1 MNLPTGRRDGR
12 GPGHG
17 PAPVVI
23 VGAGGHGREVLDVIE
38 AIDAVHETWRF
49 MGFIDEGS
57 LDTTLL
63 ERRAAVWLGGLAAL
77 DEHRGAYVIG
87 IGDPAAR
94 RRIDEYASALGLEPA
109 TLVHPSSTVGSD
121 VVLGTGT
128 ILTAGVRVTT
138 NVSTGRHVHL
148 NLNSTV
154 THDCVLED
162 YVTVSPG
169 ANISGNVVLHE
180 GATIGTGAAVIQGAS
195 IGRFARV
202 GAGAVV
208 IRDVVSDATVVGVP
222 ARSRQR
228 NDGL

>member
-1 MNLPTGRRDGR
+1 MSTAGR
-12 GPGHG
+12 
-17 PAPVVI
+17 
-23 VGAGGHGREVLDVIE
+23 
-38 AIDAVHETWRF
+38 
-49 MGFIDEGS
+49 
-57 LDTTLL
+57 
-63 ERRAAVWLGGLAAL
+63 
-77 DEHRGAYVIG
+77 YVIG

-94 RRIDEYASALGLEPA
+94 RRIDEHASALGLEPA

-121 VVLGTGT
+121 VVLGPGT

-138 NVSTGRHVHL
+138 NVRTGRHVHL

-180 GATIGTGAAVIQGAS
+180 GATIGTGAAVIQGNEHRE
-195 IGRFARV
+195 IRQGGRRRRGDPGRRV
-202 GAGAVV
+202 RRNRHRSPGG
-208 IRDVVSDATVVGVP
+208 
-222 ARSRQR
+222 SRQR